1 LQAASRMPR
10 ARAVETAQGIQGEF
24 TVEIYDQMQR
34 RLRDKGWI
42 ETKAIIQCGIT
53 GGSAL
58 EVGPGP
64 GYLGLV
70 WLKHTDGTQLTG
82 LDISP
87 DMICVARRNA
97 AEYGFT
103 ERTEYVESSGAAMPF
118 DDGKFDASF
127 SNGSLHEWAD
137 VSKTL
142 AEIWRVL
149 KPGGRLFL
157 SDLRRDMASPVKWFM
172 WLVTRPK
179 EIRPGLITSINA
191 AYTPLEVKALL
202 AESRFTD
209 FTVSCNPIELQV
221 VAGR

>member
-1 LQAASRMPR
+1 MPR
-10 ARAVETAQGIQGEF
+10 ARIVETDQGIQGEF

-34 RLRDKGWI
+34 RFRDKGWI
-42 ETKAIIQCGIT
+42 ETKAIIQSGIT

-64 GYLGLV
+64 GYLGLE
-70 WLKHTDGTQLTG
+70 WLKLTAGTQLTG

-97 AEYGFT
+97 AEYGLT
-103 ERTEYVESSGAAMPF
+103 ERTEYLENSGATMPF
-118 DDGKFDASF
+118 EDNKFDASF

-157 SDLRRDMASPVKWFM
+157 SDLRRDMVAPVKWFM

-179 EIRPGLITSINA
+179 EIRP
-191 AYTPLEVKALL
+191 
-202 AESRFTD
+202 D
-209 FTVSCNPIELQV
+209 
-221 VAGR
+221 